1 MQISGGASGASYEL
15 ALYRKLQDTTQI
27 EGQQALQLIA
37 QATPQVVSPT
47 PPPIDP
53 ATGRLHIV
61 A

>member
-15 ALYRKLQDTTQI
+15 ALYRKLQDTTQV

-37 QATPQVVSPT
+37 QATPDVASAA

>member
-1 MQISGGASGASYEL
+1 MQISGGASGASYDL
-15 ALYRKLQDTTQI
+15 ALYRKLQDTTQV

-37 QATPQVVSPT
+37 QATPNVASPT

-53 ATGRLHIV
+53 STGRLHVV

>member
-1 MQISGGASGASYEL
+1 MQISGGASGANYDL
-15 ALYRKLQDTTQI
+15 ALYRKLQDTSEVQ
-27 EGQQALQLIA
+27 GQMALQLIA
-37 QATPQVVSPT
+37 EATPDVAAHT

>member
-1 MQISGGASGASYEL
+1 MQISGGASGANYDL

-37 QATPQVVSPT
+37 QATPDVAANV

>member
-1 MQISGGASGASYEL
+1 MQISGGASGAGYDL
-15 ALYRKLQDTTQI
+15 ALYRKLQDTTQV

-37 QATPQVVSPT
+37 QATPNVASPT
-47 PPPIDP
+47 PPPIDA